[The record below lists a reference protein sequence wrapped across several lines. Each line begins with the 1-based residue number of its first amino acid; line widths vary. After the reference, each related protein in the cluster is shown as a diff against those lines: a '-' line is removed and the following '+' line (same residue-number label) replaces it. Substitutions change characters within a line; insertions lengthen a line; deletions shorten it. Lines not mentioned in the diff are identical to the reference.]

1 VVTDSDIAFVNGRI
15 WPHGGESG
23 VTAVRVRHGR
33 VAAVGADGQALA
45 GRTSRTEV
53 VDLRGRTVLPG
64 FVDSHTHFHRF
75 AILRR
80 HFIDFDDPGVTE
92 LRDVLAAVASRVA
105 QKPPEAWIEGDNL
118 SDGRLREHRLPT
130 RLDLDAV
137 APDHPVLLRGVGKHI
152 AVANSL
158 ALRLAGIDRTTPDPA
173 GGRIERDSDGEP
185 TGVLHERGKLR
196 LDTTR
201 VDTVVPPLDESD
213 RLKALAAGLRELHER
228 GVTSIHE
235 ITRARDEFADYER
248 LREAGELG
256 VRVVS
261 YVRVVEAQATLD
273 ALTSVGLRS
282 GYGDD
287 WLRLGGVKLSID
299 GSCTFKNAALYEP
312 YPGEPH
318 NTGIVRIGQDE
329 LDDVVR
335 AADAAG
341 LAVAVHAIGPRAV
354 DMALDAFDRAR
365 MGDGQSALR
374 HRIEHAYVMPGR
386 DRLMRMRQLGLLL
399 STQPSFISS
408 VGDIWQEIFGSE
420 AAEDMV
426 PLRTAL
432 DVGLTVLANS
442 DCPTAPV
449 NPLLAIA
456 AAAGRTTRGGR
467 VLGVRESVTVA
478 EAVAMQTTAPAFAIK
493 QEQRVGDIAEGML
506 GDLVVL
512 GADPRE
518 VGIADVPAIPVHATV
533 IDGVLAYERELG

>member
-1 VVTDSDIAFVNGRI
+1 MVTDSDLAFVNGRV
-15 WPHGGESG
+15 WPHDGESG

-33 VAAVGADGQALA
+33 IAAVGGDRQALA

-53 VDLRGRTVLPG
+53 VDLRGRSVLPG

-80 HFIDFDDPGVTE
+80 HFIDFDDASITRLG
-92 LRDVLAAVASRVA
+92 DVLAAVASRVA
-105 QKPPEAWIEGDNL
+105 HKPPGTWIQGDNL

-130 RLDLDAV
+130 RQDLDTV
-137 APDHPVLLRGVGKHI
+137 APEHPVLLRGVGKHI

-158 ALRLAGIDRTTPDPA
+158 ALQLAGIDRATPDPP
-173 GGRIERDSDGEP
+173 GGRIERDTEGEP

-201 VDTVVPPLDESD
+201 VDTVVPPLDESA
-213 RLKALAAGLRELHER
+213 RLKAIAAGLRELQER
-228 GVTSIHE
+228 GITSIHE

-248 LREAGELG
+248 LREAGDLG
-256 VRVVS
+256 LRVVS

-287 WLRLGGVKLSID
+287 WLRLGGVKLSVD

-318 NTGIVRIGQDE
+318 NTGIVRIEQAE

-365 MGDGQSALR
+365 AANGQSALR

-386 DRLMRMRQLGLLL
+386 ARLMRMRQLGLLL

-408 VGDIWQEIFGSE
+408 VGDIWQEIFGSVATDE
-420 AAEDMV
+420 MV

-432 DVGLTVLANS
+432 DIGLTVLANS

-449 NPLLAIA
+449 DPLLTIA
-456 AAAGRTTRGGR
+456 TAVGRTTRGGR
-467 VLGVRESVTVA
+467 MLGARESVTVA
-478 EAVAMQTTAPAFAIK
+478 EAVTMQTSAPATAIN
-493 QEQRVGDIAEGML
+493 QEQRIGEIAEGML

-512 GADPRE
+512 AADPRE
-518 VGIADVPAIPVHATV
+518 VATADLPAIPVHATI
-533 IDGVLAYERELG
+533 IDGVLAHEKELG